1 MNELQKLLENAG
13 LSEGYERTGGN
24 EDELHIAFENIYLH
38 LKDVEPDKA
47 EALLQAMNKVW
58 LILEGQDDDPD
69 MADTFQYD
77 DEHRGPAGEDWSDM
91 SDEMLQ
97 LARQGR

>member
-1 MNELQKLLENAG
+1 MDELKKLLENAG
-13 LSEGYERTGGN
+13 LREGYERTGGN

-58 LILEGQDDDPD
+58 LILEPAVASTFTTGDGREEPLSGRMSTDDNYGVGGLID
-69 MADTFQYD
+69 
-77 DEHRGPAGEDWSDM
+77 
-91 SDEMLQ
+91 
-97 LARQGR
+97 QGR